1 LGPCANFVNHGE
13 SSMHKFVHA
22 IVRLAALLPP
32 ALVAS
37 SSVSA
42 WPLPIVAVQRAG
54 LKAVEDVACFGYGWR
69 GWGVY
74 PGWFRP
80 ACTGAYVAP
89 DYVAPAPAYVPAY
102 APAYPA
108 AGRCWVPP
116 GPDGRPGY
124 WAAC

>member
-1 LGPCANFVNHGE
+1 
-13 SSMHKFVHA
+13 MRKFAHA
-22 IVRLAALLPP
+22 IARLAALLSP

-42 WPLPIVAVQRAG
+42 WPLPVAAAVQPAGDG
-54 LKAVEDVACFGYGWR
+54 LKVVEDVACLGYGWR
-69 GWGVY
+69 GWGLY

-89 DYVAPAPAYVPAY
+89 DYVTPAPAYVPAY
-102 APAYPA
+102 VAPVYPA

-124 WAAC
+124 LAAC